1 MMGTRQGTRRAPTAI
16 TLLVGGLALALA
28 TWIGGSATWAIAIAG
43 VYVVLAAGAWAWAWA
58 GGSGDTAAILRWSGD
73 ERQRG
78 LDRDATAMTAV
89 VMAIAAL
96 CGAFVS
102 IARTGDPGAYGVMC
116 LVGGVAYV
124 VGLGALRSRR

>member
-1 MMGTRQGTRRAPTAI
+1 MMGARRGTRRAATAI
-16 TLLVGGLALALA
+16 TLLVGGVALALA

-43 VYVVLAAGAWAWAWA
+43 VYVVLAAGAWAWA

-96 CGAFVS
+96 CGAFAS

-116 LVGGVAYV
+116 LVGGVAYI
-124 VGLGALRSRR
+124 VGLGALRVRR